1 MLTVSIIEDEY
12 SAQNELKSFIL
23 RYGNENGLKFDISVY
38 GDALTFFESY
48 KRGNDI
54 IFMDI
59 ELPNLNGMEAAKRLR
74 KTDNAAVIIF
84 VTNMAQFAVKGYEV
98 DALDFTVKPLSYPAF
113 CMKMDKA
120 VRVVQGKSS
129 HIINVNIPGRVVRI
143 DVRELKYV
151 EVMGHKLFY
160 HTETE
165 VFEGRGSITNE
176 EERLNRYDFM
186 RCNSCYL
193 INPLQIK
200 SIGKDEVE
208 MRGGDVL
215 PISHSKKKKFL
226 SEIAEYFGKN
236 K

>member
-1 MLTVSIIEDEY
+1 MLTVSIIEDER
-12 SAQNELKSFIL
+12 SAQNELKSFVF
-23 RYGNENGLKFDISVY
+23 RYGEEKGLKFDVSCY
-38 GDALTFFESY
+38 DDALTFLESY
-48 KRGNDI
+48 RRGSDI

-59 ELPNLNGMEAAKRLR
+59 ELPNVNGMEAAKRIR

-98 DALDFTVKPLSYPAF
+98 DALDFAVKPLSYPAF
-113 CMKMDKA
+113 RMKMDKA
-120 VRVVQGKSS
+120 VRVAQGTSPR
-129 HIINVNIPGRVVRI
+129 IINVNIPGKVVRI

-176 EERLNRYDFM
+176 EERLKQCDFM

-193 INPLQIK
+193 INPLHIK

-215 PISHSKKKKFL
+215 PVSHSKKKKFL

>member
-1 MLTVSIIEDEY
+1 MLKVSIIEDER

-23 RYGNENGLKFDISVY
+23 RYGNEHGLKFDISVY

-74 KTDNAAVIIF
+74 KNDSAAVLIF

-98 DALDFTVKPLSYPAF
+98 DALDFAVKPLSYPAF

-165 VFEGRGSITNE
+165 IFEGRGSITNE
-176 EERLNRYDFM
+176 EERLNQYDFM

-193 INPLQIK
+193 INPLHIQ

-215 PISHSKKKKFL
+215 PVSHSKKKKFL
-226 SEIAEYFGKN
+226 AEIAEYFGKN